1 MANNLLDGQARD
13 VPDFEFSCGADFAV
27 AQHDSLLFLAVSHV
41 QADVVFSDAILHRAD
56 AVIGS
61 DCDPRGDGDERCPI
75 HSIEIREDDEFPFV
89 YIEGISRVFV

>member
-1 MANNLLDGQARD
+1 MARRSASTKRPTSPGSPSILTVTGLRGASVSS
-13 VPDFEFSCGADFAV
+13 VP
-27 AQHDSLLFLAVSHV
+27 
-41 QADVVFSDAILHRAD
+41 ADVVFSDAILHRAD